1 MMNSWRKIPF
11 TVWRILIHSM
21 LIGLGMSF
29 FDVLFN
35 FYLVSIGYAAD
46 TAGILST
53 TARIAGLVVGIP
65 GGMLIDRIGARRALI
80 TAVLIYVVGLSCVV
94 FAPTTVLLIASQFVV
109 GCAFALLFAAL
120 FPLLTV
126 TTPHAQQTAAF
137 GLNEA
142 ALNMIGL
149 VGSIV
154 AGWLPTVIAP
164 WLQASDQS
172 AVVYRV
178 VLLIGVA
185 ILGLSTLPLIGHL
198 EEAGERDADGVLTDG
213 ANIAAHSNWTILK
226 YGMAGFL
233 MGVGSGTFFPFQ
245 SLFFRMQ
252 FDLPDAQVGT
262 ILAFSGVSLGLG
274 AVLAGHYIGKRSLRV
289 WAGSFRI
296 LAAPMLLLMLSPV
309 LWLSVFGFIVRALLI
324 GGSIS
329 LNDVLTMRLVNPQQ
343 RGFASSIWNMQWAAG
358 WAITA
363 TLSGFV
369 QTSYGFTPLL
379 ILGAIAY
386 VLSSISIW
394 QWQRDSA

>member
-1 MMNSWRKIPF
+1 
-11 TVWRILIHSM
+11 
-21 LIGLGMSF
+21 
-29 FDVLFN
+29 
-35 FYLVSIGYAAD
+35 
-46 TAGILST
+46 
-53 TARIAGLVVGIP
+53 
-65 GGMLIDRIGARRALI
+65 
-80 TAVLIYVVGLSCVV
+80 
-94 FAPTTVLLIASQFVV
+94 VLLIASQFVV
-109 GCAFALLFAAL
+109 GCAFSLLFASL

-126 TTPHAQQTAAF
+126 TTPHAQQTTVF

-154 AGWLPTVIAP
+154 AGWLPTVVAP

-185 ILGLSTLPLIGHL
+185 ILGMSTLPLIGHL

-213 ANIAAHSNWTILK
+213 ANIAVHSNWAILK

-252 FDLPDAQVGT
+252 FHLPDAQVGT
-262 ILAFSGVSLGLG
+262 ILAFSGVSLGIG

-289 WAGSFRI
+289 WSGSFRI
-296 LAAPMLLLMLSPV
+296 LAAPALLLMLAPV
-309 LWLSVFGFIVRALLI
+309 LWLSVFGYIVRALLV

-343 RGFASSIWNMQWAAG
+343 RGFASSVWNMQWAAG

-386 VLSSISIW
+386 VLSSVSVW
-394 QWQRDSA
+394 QWQRDS